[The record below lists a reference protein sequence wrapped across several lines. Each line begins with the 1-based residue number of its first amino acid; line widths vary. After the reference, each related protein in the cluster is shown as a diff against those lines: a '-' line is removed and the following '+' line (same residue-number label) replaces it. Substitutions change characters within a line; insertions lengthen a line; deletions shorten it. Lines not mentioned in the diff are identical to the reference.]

1 MARNSDIGLRTRLP
15 ASDYPHH
22 ELAHETIGAA
32 FRVHSVLGYGFLE
45 SVYRRALVTELGRR
59 GLSAK
64 QEQLFEVDYEGVTV
78 GIYSA
83 DLVVESTVIVE
94 VKAGLYLDPAAMPQ
108 ALNYLRASGLSV
120 GLILH
125 FGLRADVKRVVTP
138 RAEPNAIATESIAN
152 TDKGQ

>member
-1 MARNSDIGLRTRLP
+1 MHRNSDIGRRTRFP
-15 ASDYPHH
+15 ASEYPHH
-22 ELAHETIGAA
+22 ELTHEIIGAA

-78 GIYSA
+78 GIYRA
-83 DLVVESTVIVE
+83 DLVVESTVVVE
-94 VKAGLYLDPAAMPQ
+94 VKAGSFLDPAALPQ
-108 ALNYLRASGLSV
+108 ALNYLRASGLPV
-120 GLILH
+120 ALILH
-125 FGLRADVKRVVTP
+125 FGLRADVKRVVAP
-138 RAEPNAIATESIAN
+138 RAEPNAIARESIAN